1 MQEEEEEEEVKEEEE
16 EEEVTVEMVVADRV
30 RALVENSLPYI
41 DADKFNADDDRR
53 WAFVCFVVGAVFG
66 SSFDLSRAQV
76 QAISMRVIVD
86 VFKWPDKGVLYYVTD
101 AMAEADQGLN
111 KEVFEGGM
119 AAIAEFEHAIGWLH
133 AICEAI
139 TPKEDA
145 EEGEA
150 NDD

>member
-1 MQEEEEEEEVKEEEE
+1 ME
-16 EEEVTVEMVVADRV
+16 EEEVTVEVVVAHRV

-41 DADKFNADDDRR
+41 DAEKFNADDDRR

-76 QAISMRVIVD
+76 QAISMKVIVD
-86 VFKWPDKGVLYYVTD
+86 VFKWPHKGVLKYVTD

-119 AAIAEFEHAIGWLH
+119 AAIAEFEHAIGWLN
-133 AICEAI
+133 ALCEAI
-139 TPKEDA
+139 TPEEDSSA
-145 EEGEA
+145 GQPEGD
-150 NDD
+150 N